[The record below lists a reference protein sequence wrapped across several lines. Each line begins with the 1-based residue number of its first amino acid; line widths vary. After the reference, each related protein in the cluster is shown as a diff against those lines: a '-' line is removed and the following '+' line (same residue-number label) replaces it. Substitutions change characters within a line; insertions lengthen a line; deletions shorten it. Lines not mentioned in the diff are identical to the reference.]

1 MTRWDG
7 KIALVTGADRGR
19 GRGIALELARAGVQ
33 LVSTATTLANVQ
45 NTVEAIECAA
55 GKASAIGGRF
65 ENGGWTA
72 FGYY

>member
-7 KIALVTGADRGR
+7 KIALATGADRGR
-19 GRGIALELARAGVQ
+19 ARGIALDLARAGAQ
-33 LVSTATTLANVQ
+33 LVATATTLANAQ
-45 NTVEAIECAA
+45 NTVEAIECA
-55 GKASAIGGRF
+55 GGGGRV